1 MKNKAIAVVTA
12 LTLLI
17 ISCIGGL
24 TITAQAA
31 GTSTGAALIVR
42 SQSNFFDDNATISY
56 AKGFVPK
63 QVTVDYYLEAS
74 QYRIING
81 QYTLSYDPSV
91 LRFSEASNMDEDDN
105 YTLCPVARSVITNF
119 DAGSGQA
126 RFNFSNG
133 DSPKVL
139 VKSNG
144 TPVPVVHLVFDVIGE
159 GDTTI
164 SLEVFKQTFTDLV
177 PKTDYNDWYVYY
189 MEAEDQGE
197 SVKTMFRNGG
207 AAIRTEFSP
216 DHDFPPGTYTFGD
229 VNLDGYVD
237 ITDATLVQLH
247 IVGKEKLQL
256 KGVHAFLA
264 DVDDS
269 GSIDITDATFI
280 QLYSNNSNRALKRTG
295 KKIVVPEPAP
305 PQPTTQPTTQA
316 PTQPATQ
323 KTQPATQKPT
333 QPSGDSLTVV
343 ATSNIFP
350 EASATFDPSTNQI
363 TVTWWINIT
372 ANKMVNTQFAVS
384 YDKNVLDFDTK
395 DGVNQVYDEDDP
407 EEITNSLVL
416 RATKGDGTI
425 INTEPE
431 SMPDGGIRGNASRLN
446 GFKVTNSN
454 GRVPYVSVTFNPKK
468 GAKGRTV
475 VNLDVEIMQLG
486 SGKGDTYSFID
497 NSQIV
502 NSDISYLPKGIASA
516 VYAGTFR
523 DVNDDP
529 QPTTQAV
536 TTPSPTQPATQPVTQ
551 PVTQPSGK
559 SLTVMATSNI
569 FPQTSTTFNPETNQI
584 TVTWWINV
592 ETAKMV
598 NTQFSVSYDNRV
610 LEYDKTD
617 GVNQV
622 YDEDFP
628 DEISNYLVL
637 RVTKGNGT
645 IINTEPES
653 MPNGG
658 IRGNATRLN
667 GFKLTNADECVPFVS
682 VTFNPKDDA
691 EGLTV
696 VNLDVEIMQLVDSNE
711 NLFYFVNQSK
721 IVNDDISYLPS
732 GAATSVYAGAF
743 RESVDPQPTTPVPAK
758 TLTVA
763 ATSNLFPQTSTTFN
777 PDTKQIT
784 VTWWINI
791 ESAKMVNTQF
801 AVSYD
806 KNVLEFDTADGVN
819 QVYDE
824 DDPSEVANS
833 LVLRAT
839 NGEGTVVNTSPNTMP
854 NGGILGNASRINGFK
869 LTNSSRR
876 VPYVSVTFK
885 PKSGATGT
893 TIVNLN
899 VEIMQLGTSE
909 DDAHYFVDQS
919 KIMDTSVSYLP
930 SGSAAAVYAGKFDAN
945 KQ

>member
-197 SVKTMFRNGG
+197 SVKTM
-207 AAIRTEFSP
+207 
-216 DHDFPPGTYTFGD
+216 
-229 VNLDGYVD
+229 GYVD

-280 QLYSNNSNRALKRTG
+280 QLYSNNSNRELKRTG

-350 EASATFDPSTNQI
+350 EASATFDPNTNQI

-395 DGVNQVYDEDDP
+395 DGVNQVYDEEGHKQQRP
-407 EEITNSLVL
+407 
-416 RATKGDGTI
+416 R
-425 INTEPE
+425 
-431 SMPDGGIRGNASRLN
+431 
-446 GFKVTNSN
+446 
-454 GRVPYVSVTFNPKK
+454 SVCICY
-468 GAKGRTV
+468 
-475 VNLDVEIMQLG
+475 LQ
-486 SGKGDTYSFID
+486 
-497 NSQIV
+497 SQEGCQGQ
-502 NSDISYLPKGIASA
+502 N
-516 VYAGTFR
+516 R
-523 DVNDDP
+523 C
-529 QPTTQAV
+529 QP
-536 TTPSPTQPATQPVTQ
+536 
-551 PVTQPSGK
+551 
-559 SLTVMATSNI
+559 
-569 FPQTSTTFNPETNQI
+569 
-584 TVTWWINV
+584 
-592 ETAKMV
+592 
-598 NTQFSVSYDNRV
+598 
-610 LEYDKTD
+610 
-617 GVNQV
+617 
-622 YDEDFP
+622 
-628 DEISNYLVL
+628 
-637 RVTKGNGT
+637 
-645 IINTEPES
+645 
-653 MPNGG
+653 
-658 IRGNATRLN
+658 
-667 GFKLTNADECVPFVS
+667 
-682 VTFNPKDDA
+682 
-691 EGLTV
+691 
-696 VNLDVEIMQLVDSNE
+696 
-711 NLFYFVNQSK
+711 
-721 IVNDDISYLPS
+721 
-732 GAATSVYAGAF
+732 
-743 RESVDPQPTTPVPAK
+743 
-758 TLTVA
+758 
-763 ATSNLFPQTSTTFN
+763 
-777 PDTKQIT
+777 
-784 VTWWINI
+784 
-791 ESAKMVNTQF
+791 
-801 AVSYD
+801 
-806 KNVLEFDTADGVN
+806 
-819 QVYDE
+819 
-824 DDPSEVANS
+824 
-833 LVLRAT
+833 
-839 NGEGTVVNTSPNTMP
+839 
-854 NGGILGNASRINGFK
+854 
-869 LTNSSRR
+869 
-876 VPYVSVTFK
+876 
-885 PKSGATGT
+885 
-893 TIVNLN
+893 
-899 VEIMQLGTSE
+899 
-909 DDAHYFVDQS
+909 
-919 KIMDTSVSYLP
+919 
-930 SGSAAAVYAGKFDAN
+930 
-945 KQ
+945 

>member
-1 MKNKAIAVVTA
+1 
-12 LTLLI
+12 
-17 ISCIGGL
+17 
-24 TITAQAA
+24 
-31 GTSTGAALIVR
+31 
-42 SQSNFFDDNATISY
+42 
-56 AKGFVPK
+56 
-63 QVTVDYYLEAS
+63 
-74 QYRIING
+74 
-81 QYTLSYDPSV
+81 
-91 LRFSEASNMDEDDN
+91 
-105 YTLCPVARSVITNF
+105 
-119 DAGSGQA
+119 
-126 RFNFSNG
+126 
-133 DSPKVL
+133 
-139 VKSNG
+139 
-144 TPVPVVHLVFDVIGE
+144 
-159 GDTTI
+159 
-164 SLEVFKQTFTDLV
+164 
-177 PKTDYNDWYVYY
+177 
-189 MEAEDQGE
+189 
-197 SVKTMFRNGG
+197 
-207 AAIRTEFSP
+207 
-216 DHDFPPGTYTFGD
+216 
-229 VNLDGYVD
+229 
-237 ITDATLVQLH
+237 
-247 IVGKEKLQL
+247 
-256 KGVHAFLA
+256 
-264 DVDDS
+264 
-269 GSIDITDATFI
+269 
-280 QLYSNNSNRALKRTG
+280 
-295 KKIVVPEPAP
+295 
-305 PQPTTQPTTQA
+305 
-316 PTQPATQ
+316 
-323 KTQPATQKPT
+323 
-333 QPSGDSLTVV
+333 
-343 ATSNIFP
+343 
-350 EASATFDPSTNQI
+350 
-363 TVTWWINIT
+363 
-372 ANKMVNTQFAVS
+372 
-384 YDKNVLDFDTK
+384 
-395 DGVNQVYDEDDP
+395 
-407 EEITNSLVL
+407 
-416 RATKGDGTI
+416 
-425 INTEPE
+425 
-431 SMPDGGIRGNASRLN
+431 
-446 GFKVTNSN
+446 
-454 GRVPYVSVTFNPKK
+454 
-468 GAKGRTV
+468 
-475 VNLDVEIMQLG
+475 MQLG

-502 NSDISYLPKGIASA
+502 NSDISYLPNGIASA